1 MSLTV
6 VLWNIKLT
14 GKCSML
20 LDLATSYN
28 DMPPEGS
35 PFSRMRDS
43 LGILAM
49 MNQYFISPYIT
60 SSDAVNIERLLRVA
74 LFSHMKVPDPRVP
87 YTHVTDTD
95 TLRANLATAILIRRR
110 RGVVPNV
117 LTYLWFV
124 FALIISI
131 QACKHKE
138 PLSTAPKSML
148 IYHSIQ
154 QGW

>member
-1 MSLTV
+1 
-6 VLWNIKLT
+6 
-14 GKCSML
+14 ML

-35 PFSRMRDS
+35 SFSRMRDP

-49 MNQYFISPYIT
+49 MNQYFISPDIT

-74 LFSHMKVPDPRVP
+74 LFSHMEVPDPRVP
-87 YTHVTDTD
+87 YTHATDTD
-95 TLRANLATAILIRRR
+95 TLRAKLATAILIRRR

-124 FALIISI
+124 FALVISI

-138 PLSTAPKSML
+138 SLSRAPKSML

>member
-1 MSLTV
+1 
-6 VLWNIKLT
+6 
-14 GKCSML
+14 ML

-35 PFSRMRDS
+35 SYSRMRNS

-49 MNQYFISPYIT
+49 MNQYFISPDIT

-74 LFSHMKVPDPRVP
+74 LFSHMEVPDPRVP
-87 YTHVTDTD
+87 YTHATDTD
-95 TLRANLATAILIRRR
+95 TLRAKLATAILIRRR

-124 FALIISI
+124 FALVISI
-131 QACKHKE
+131 QACRHKE
-138 PLSTAPKSML
+138 SLSRAPKSML